1 MDEEFHIVSTMVE
14 AVSETESV
22 VEMTI
27 ADNADPDEARDL
39 VTITITVTHREVPL
53 LAELQAGALERARG
67 ILQEQAARKREQAGI
82 VRH

>member
-1 MDEEFHIVSTMVE
+1 MEEEFHIVSTVVE
-14 AVSETESV
+14 ALSDTESM

-27 ADNADPDEARDL
+27 ADDVDPDEAGDV

-53 LAELQAGALERARG
+53 LAELQASALERARA
-67 ILQEQAARKREQAGI
+67 IVQEQASRKREQAGM